1 MRLSRENLV
10 SSLCFFKCN
19 LYRYAADV
27 LVEALKHAGGSITL
41 SSVTN
46 LAAFLLG
53 GAE

>member
-1 MRLSRENLV
+1 
-10 SSLCFFKCN
+10 